1 MRARMRSGASW
12 HDVCIL
18 NLSKRGLGIR
28 AAEPP
33 QRGTYAEIRRGS
45 QVVVVRVMWAK
56 GHRAGLHSQ
65 DAIALHA
72 LVREDLVNDC
82 GTLAVERRRAPR
94 STQEQHESS
103 RLFARIAEFA
113 CFALAAFAC
122 GLVVLGTVEHALAL
136 PTARV
141 RAALD
146 G

>member
-1 MRARMRSGASW
+1 MRARMRNGASW

-33 QRGTYAEIRRGS
+33 QRGTYAEICRGR
-45 QVVVVRVMWAK
+45 QVVVVRVMWAE
-56 GHRAGLHSQ
+56 GHRAGLHAQ
-65 DAIALHA
+65 DVIALHA
-72 LVREDLVNDC
+72 LVREYPVNDGC
-82 GTLAVERRRAPR
+82 TLVVERRRAPR

-113 CFALAAFAC
+113 CFALAAVAC
-122 GLVVLGTVEHALAL
+122 GLVVLGTFEHALTL
-136 PTARV
+136 PIARV